1 MIKDKLSLNDVE
13 WGEFRIKDL
22 FDKIEKGKCT
32 NQNIQTKRSDKGISY
47 LSATKVN
54 NGTSDFVER
63 NERMQK
69 GNCIMFVNQG
79 DGGAG
84 YSVYKSEDFISTSSN
99 SFGYATWVNKNTG
112 LFFSTISSKLK
123 EKYSFGYGRT
133 EKRLERDKI
142 ILPIDKNGEPNW
154 QFMEDYIKQEQ
165 KIIAQKVINYYED
178 KIIKTGFD
186 LLGLED
192 AKWGCFK
199 IKDIFDIKAVKGKTL
214 SSYPEGATPYVSTSG
229 LNNGVSGYVDAKD
242 NISNEKCISIDPIA
256 GKAFYHN
263 YKFVGRGGAGSAIN
277 LLYNQNLDEN
287 NAQFIL
293 TMIEKVSREKASYG
307 VALNGDR
314 LKNMRLTLPVDEK
327 GEPHWDYMSKFMQKI
342 EQEKLEKAL
351 NYIYNLAICE
361 ARKLPKLEEKEWGE
375 FWLEDIFVK
384 IQRGKRLKKDN
395 HIIGNTPYV
404 SSTAINNGLDC
415 FIGNDK
421 NIRIFENNLSLAN
434 SGSVGACFYHKYKY
448 IASDHVTSLSL
459 KKSNEY
465 IYKFM
470 STIISRLEE
479 KYSFNREI
487 NDKRIRKE
495 KILLPIN
502 KLGKPDYSYM
512 KKYMQIEEIKQAY
525 KIIDYYIKSI

>member
-1 MIKDKLSLNDVE
+1 MIKDRISLDDVE

-165 KIIAQKVINYYED
+165 KAIAQKLINYYED

-192 AKWGCFK
+192 AKWGNFK

-242 NISNEKCISIDPIA
+242 DISNEKCISIDPIG

-307 VALNGDR
+307 VALNGER

-327 GEPHWDYMSKFMQKI
+327 GEPYWDYMSKFMEKI

-351 NYIYNLAICE
+351 NYIYI
-361 ARKLPKLEEKEWGE
+361 
-375 FWLEDIFVK
+375 
-384 IQRGKRLKKDN
+384 
-395 HIIGNTPYV
+395 
-404 SSTAINNGLDC
+404 
-415 FIGNDK
+415 
-421 NIRIFENNLSLAN
+421 
-434 SGSVGACFYHKYKY
+434 
-448 IASDHVTSLSL
+448 
-459 KKSNEY
+459 Y
-465 IYKFM
+465 IY
-470 STIISRLEE
+470 I
-479 KYSFNREI
+479 
-487 NDKRIRKE
+487 
-495 KILLPIN
+495 
-502 KLGKPDYSYM
+502 
-512 KKYMQIEEIKQAY
+512 
-525 KIIDYYIKSI
+525 YI

>member
-1 MIKDKLSLNDVE
+1 M
-13 WGEFRIKDL
+13 R
-22 FDKIEKGKCT
+22 
-32 NQNIQTKRSDKGISY
+32 
-47 LSATKVN
+47 
-54 NGTSDFVER
+54 
-63 NERMQK
+63 
-69 GNCIMFVNQG
+69 
-79 DGGAG
+79 
-84 YSVYKSEDFISTSSN
+84 
-99 SFGYATWVNKNTG
+99 
-112 LFFSTISSKLK
+112 
-123 EKYSFGYGRT
+123 
-133 EKRLERDKI
+133 KRLTI
-142 ILPIDKNGEPNW
+142 
-154 QFMEDYIKQEQ
+154 
-165 KIIAQKVINYYED
+165 
-178 KIIKTGFD
+178 
-186 LLGLED
+186 
-192 AKWGCFK
+192 
-199 IKDIFDIKAVKGKTL
+199 
-214 SSYPEGATPYVSTSG
+214 
-229 LNNGVSGYVDAKD
+229 
-242 NISNEKCISIDPIA
+242 
-256 GKAFYHN
+256 
-263 YKFVGRGGAGSAIN
+263 
-277 LLYNQNLDEN
+277 
-287 NAQFIL
+287 
-293 TMIEKVSREKASYG
+293 
-307 VALNGDR
+307 
-314 LKNMRLTLPVDEK
+314 
-327 GEPHWDYMSKFMQKI
+327 
-342 EQEKLEKAL
+342 
-351 NYIYNLAICE
+351 YIYIYIYIYSLAICE
-361 ARKLPKLEEKEWGE
+361 ARKLPKFEEKEWGE
-375 FWLEDIFVK
+375 FWFEDIFTK